1 MPRPQTIHDFYGFP
15 QELFDVSYPA
25 PGLPELAD
33 EVAEVVG
40 PAWVGHDYDSWGLD
54 HGTWSV
60 LCHAF
65 PDADIPVVQLS
76 INAYQPFGYHLGLG
90 AKLAPLRERGVLV
103 VGSGKSCTTWVASTG
118 TCRTPDF
125 RWAQRFDERAKSL
138 MLGDP
143 TGVAALDEHTDFDKA
158 VPTPD
163 HFIPLLYVAGL
174 AGASGRPADVLV
186 DGYAYGS
193 LSMTAYTLDV
203 SCPGAATD
211 EGGAPKPPPGA
222 PPADTTNI

>member
-1 MPRPQTIHDFYGFP
+1 
-15 QELFDVSYPA
+15 
-25 PGLPELAD
+25 
-33 EVAEVVG
+33 
-40 PAWVGHDYDSWGLD
+40 LD
-54 HGTWSV
+54 
-60 LCHAF
+60 
-65 PDADIPVVQLS
+65 
-76 INAYQPFGYHLGLG
+76 YHLELG

-103 VGSGKSCTTWVASTG
+103 VGSGNIVHNLGGVNWGLPDTG
-118 TCRTPDF
+118 FPR
-125 RWAQRFDERAKSL
+125 AQRFDEHAKSL

-203 SCPGAATD
+203 SCPAAAID